1 MPRIQIISDA
11 RSIKKYGGNRM
22 YFAPPIDYDHAMRRV
37 PFGRVTTVGA
47 IREYFAL
54 QNGADFTEPI
64 TAGVF
69 ASIAAWASAQ
79 RGADETPYWRTLKAG
94 GELNEKYPG
103 GVQAQRE
110 KLAAEGH
117 EIVARGRTSIR
128 YYVKDYEK
136 SLFTFD

>member
-1 MPRIQIISDA
+1 MKP
-11 RSIKKYGGNRM
+11 
-22 YFAPPIDYDHAMRRV
+22 
-37 PFGRVTTVGA
+37 
-47 IREYFAL
+47 
-54 QNGADFTEPI
+54 
-64 TAGVF
+64 
-69 ASIAAWASAQ
+69 
-79 RGADETPYWRTLKAG
+79 PYWRTLKAG